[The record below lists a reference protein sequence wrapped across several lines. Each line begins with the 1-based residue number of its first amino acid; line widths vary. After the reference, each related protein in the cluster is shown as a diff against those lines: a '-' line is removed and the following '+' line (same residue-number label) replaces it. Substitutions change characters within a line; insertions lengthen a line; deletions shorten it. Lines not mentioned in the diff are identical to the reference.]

1 MLLDTSGLL
10 CLHYRTEPLHT
21 EASAAYKRATIR
33 LTHSYVIAEYVALAT
48 ARRFPRS
55 SVLAFVVDLLDNPDI
70 ETVWVDE
77 SLHRTAVDL
86 LIEREDKTY
95 SLCDA
100 LSFVI
105 GIGKSL
111 RRLGGLDNRCC
122 STTCFRNS
130 AAAKDKKSRF
140 SSKWYMYEHQKL
152 MRH

>member
-10 CLHYRTEPLHT
+10 CLHYQTEPLHT

-33 LTHSYVIAEYVALAT
+33 LTHSYIIAEYVALGT

-100 LSFVI
+100 LSFV
-105 GIGKSL
+105 
-111 RRLGGLDNRCC
+111 
-122 STTCFRNS
+122 
-130 AAAKDKKSRF
+130 
-140 SSKWYMYEHQKL
+140 L
-152 MRH
+152 MRQRGITEALSTDRHFEQEGFIRLLRAAG